1 MRFPPVLAIDCGA
14 SRVSAAAFTATTEG
28 VPVLHRVFVE
38 PLEYDSSDD
47 RQWAHAVGDAIR
59 EIGARSGLRGPVV
72 LLLPGHLTL
81 TKYLRV
87 PHVDETKRRK
97 IIDFEA
103 RQNIPYPLDEV
114 VWDHQVVSDDG
125 VDFEIALCAVKLD
138 VIDALLAECREI
150 GFEPEVIEPSCMAQV
165 NAFRFCSREARQ
177 STLLI
182 NIGARSSN
190 LVFLHEDRYFIRTV
204 TFAGAALTQSIS
216 DESGQTIAES
226 ERLKQEIAHR
236 GGAGVSPEIMAT
248 FDRARQAFVT
258 RLALEVTRS
267 VANYRRQSGVETP
280 THVFLTGGG
289 SQVPELPAMLA
300 EKLRVPVEYY
310 DPLRRIQF
318 GPGAIEGE
326 FRAQAH
332 VVGESVGVALRAYA
346 QGLTRFNLLPARILR
361 ARTFRRRQ
369 PFLVGSAALL
379 AGACA
384 IPVLMSSVSA
394 GAFREKVAT
403 LDVQLQPLRRY
414 SNEIRRTRG
423 EIETIQQQ
431 IAGIKGLVETKSNWI
446 SFFTDLQERLV
457 KVEDVWLENL
467 EVLRPQGAQARGSAL
482 ADSLFGRLTSPQGA
496 TPGQA
501 QSLRLRLTGRLL
513 DKNNPLSKVS
523 PESQVRVKTLLNSFV
538 ESGFI
543 VALENERFD
552 NSQAGILKFDFILV
566 VDPQRPL

>member
-38 PLEYDSSDD
+38 SLEYDATDD
-47 RQWAHAVGDAIR
+47 REWARAVGEAIR
-59 EIGARSGLRGPVV
+59 RIAARHPLRGRVA

-87 PHVDETKRRK
+87 PHVDEGKRRK

-138 VIDALLAECREI
+138 VVGALLAQCRSL
-150 GFEPEVIEPSCMAQV
+150 GFQPVTIEPSCMAQV
-165 NAFRFCSREARQ
+165 NAFRFCFREARQ

-190 LVFLHEDRYFIRTV
+190 LVFLHEDRYFIRNV
-204 TFAGAALTQSIS
+204 TFAGAALTQALA
-216 DESGQTIAES
+216 DESGHPLADS
-226 ERLKQEIAHR
+226 ERLKLEITRR
-236 GGAGVSPEIMAT
+236 GGAGVSPEVMSA
-248 FDRARQAFVT
+248 FDHARQAFVS

-280 THVFLTGGG
+280 THIYLTGAG
-289 SQVPELPAMLA
+289 SQIPDLPELLG
-300 EKLRVPVEYY
+300 EKLHVPVEPYE
-310 DPLRRIQF
+310 PLRRIQF
-318 GPGAIEGE
+318 GPGVVEGE
-326 FRAQAH
+326 IRAHAH
-332 VVGESVGVALRAYA
+332 LIGEAVGVALRAYD
-346 QGLTRFNLLPARILR
+346 QGLARFNLLPAPILAAR
-361 ARTFRRRQ
+361 AFRRRQ
-369 PFLVGSAALL
+369 PFLLGSAALL

-384 IPVLMSSVSA
+384 IPVLMSSVSV
-394 GAFREKVAT
+394 GAFREKAAS
-403 LDVQLQPLRRY
+403 LDAQLRPLRHF
-414 SNEIRRTRG
+414 SGEIRRTRG
-423 EIETIQQQ
+423 EIDTIEQQ
-431 IAGIKGLVETKSNWI
+431 IAGIQGLVETKSNWI

-457 KVEDVWLENL
+457 KVEDVWLESL

-482 ADSLFGRLTSPQGA
+482 SESLFGRLAGQ
-496 TPGQA
+496 PGQG

-513 DKNNPLSKVS
+513 DKNNPLSRVS
-523 PESQVRVKTLLNSFV
+523 PESQVRVKTLLTSFV
-538 ESGFI
+538 ESAFI

-552 NSQAGILKFDFILV
+552 NSQPGILKFDFILV